1 MTHDLAAAV
10 KSQFAQGLSRV
21 MVLVGTPCGLALLG
35 WLISGVHDL
44 QTRMTAMETYTKIR
58 SEARLQMETEQNERI
73 DIHEVRLNMTFDRL
87 ADHNLRLDRL
97 ERNPFK

>member
-1 MTHDLAAAV
+1 MTHDLATAV

-35 WLISGVHDL
+35 WLITGVHDL
-44 QTRMTAMETYTKIR
+44 QNRMAVMETFIKGRIEMRTAT
-58 SEARLQMETEQNERI
+58 EAEQNRRI
-73 DIHEVRLNMTFDRL
+73 EIHDVRLNTVFDRISEN
-87 ADHNLRLDRL
+87 DLRLDRL